1 LQPQSDLVKGNLQ
14 SSVPACFHC
23 GEPCRDLIVAEEK
36 SFCCEGCKQVYLI
49 LSQIDGCDISMMQ
62 QLKGVRPKGK
72 YNQGQWDFLNEP
84 EIQQQLLS
92 FKSPTQAHIQ
102 FQLPNIHCS
111 SCIWLLEHLG
121 KINKGIIHSTV
132 DFNRKEA
139 SLIYDPQQLSLSEVA
154 ALLDYIGY
162 PPSISHGS
170 SSPKKNAVSN
180 QSTLLRIGIAGFC
193 FSNIMMLSFPDYLS
207 GTGLESSLLSKT
219 FTGISLILSLPVIFY
234 AATPFFIQAW
244 KGLRQRFLNID
255 APIALAISITYL
267 RSLYEIYTASGT
279 GYLDSMSGIVFF
291 MLIGRWF
298 QERSQKNLTFDRD
311 YRSYFPMTALVLK
324 DGLKKYTAIDQLQK
338 DDLLLIRNQ
347 EIIPA
352 DVKLCSKTANID
364 YSFVTGEKEPVQITE
379 SEMIYAGGKQ
389 VGTAIEV
396 QIIHPVSSSHLTRL
410 WNNDAFHSDKNKD
423 ASFVHPW
430 SRYFSLVLFSIA
442 IGAGIYWQWQDPHNT
457 WKAVT
462 SVLIVA
468 CPCSLLL
475 TATFTFGNLRQKLG
489 AMGIFLK
496 NANVIEKMA
505 EGETLVF
512 DKTGTLTGNKQ
523 STLSYQGKALRYDEI
538 IALTTI
544 ASQSHHPLSRSLSEW
559 NQEHLSIEE
568 FTISEFAEYPGK
580 GIEATCQGMKIKIG
594 KVDWVC
600 ESRWFIEALPEE
612 GSSVSISIDG
622 LYKGRF
628 TLQQDYREGI
638 FNMLRNVSKTKE
650 LHIISGD
657 NPSSEQALRKEL
669 GKSVPMLFYMSPEDK
684 LEYIQALQSTGK
696 KVIMIGDGLNDAGA
710 LKKADAGI
718 AVSDQSQYFTP
729 ACDAIIDG
737 SSLKHFDTI
746 LATAASGKKI
756 VVAGFA
762 LSIAYNIAGMYFAT
776 QALLSPMIAAI
787 LMPASTIS
795 IIALSYFGVA
805 LKGPSKT

>member
-1 LQPQSDLVKGNLQ
+1 
-14 SSVPACFHC
+14 
-23 GEPCRDLIVAEEK
+23 
-36 SFCCEGCKQVYLI
+36 
-49 LSQIDGCDISMMQ
+49 MMQ
-62 QLKGVRPKGK
+62 HLKGVRPKGK

-121 KINKGIIHSTV
+121 KINKGILHSTV

-139 SLIYDPQQLSLSEVA
+139 SLIYDPQQLSLSEVS

-162 PPSISHGS
+162 PPSTSHGS

-180 QSTLLRIGIAGFC
+180 QSILLRIGIAGFC

-324 DGLKKYTAIDQLQK
+324 DGQKKYTAIDQLQK
-338 DDLLLIRNQ
+338 DDRVLIRNQ

-364 YSFVTGEKEPVQITE
+364 YSFVTGEKEPIRITE

-396 QIIHPVSSSHLTRL
+396 EIIHPVSSSHFTRM
-410 WNNDAFHSDKNKD
+410 WNNDAFHSDKNIQ
-423 ASFVHPW
+423 ASFIHPW
-430 SRYFSLVLFSIA
+430 SRYFSIVLFSIA
-442 IGAGIYWQWQDPHNT
+442 IGAGLYWQGQDPQNT
-457 WKAVT
+457 WKAIT

-475 TATFTFGNLRQKLG
+475 TATFTFGNLRQKLET
-489 AMGIFLK
+489 MGIFLK

-505 EGETLVF
+505 AGDTLVF

-523 STLSYQGKALRYDEI
+523 STLAYQGKPLGYKEI
-538 IALTTI
+538 IALKKI
-544 ASQSHHPLSRSLSEW
+544 ASQSHHPLSRSIAEW
-559 NQEHLSIEE
+559 DQDFLTNEE
-568 FTISEFAEYPGK
+568 ISISEFSEYPGK
-580 GIEATCQGMKIKIG
+580 GIEATCHGMKIKIG
-594 KVDWVC
+594 KADWVC
-600 ESRWFIEALPEE
+600 ENKWFAESFTEE
-612 GSSVSISIDG
+612 GSCISISIDG

-638 FNMLRNVSKTKE
+638 FPLLRNVSKTRE

-657 NPSSEQALRKEL
+657 NPSAEPLLRKEL
-669 GKSVPMLFYMSPEDK
+669 GKAIAIHFYMSPEDK
-684 LEYIQALQSTGK
+684 LEYIQSLQARGK
-696 KVIMIGDGLNDAGA
+696 KVIMLGDGLNDAGA
-710 LKKADAGI
+710 LKKADVGI
-718 AVSDQSQYFTP
+718 AVSDQSHYFTP
-729 ACDAIIDG
+729 ACDAIIEG
-737 SSLKHFDTI
+737 SSLKRFDTI

-795 IIALSYFGVA
+795 IIALSYWG
-805 LKGPSKT
+805 TRIRN

>member
-1 LQPQSDLVKGNLQ
+1 
-14 SSVPACFHC
+14 
-23 GEPCRDLIVAEEK
+23 
-36 SFCCEGCKQVYLI
+36 
-49 LSQIDGCDISMMQ
+49 MMQ
-62 QLKGVRPKGK
+62 QLKGVSPKGK

-92 FKSPTQAHIQ
+92 FQSLTQSHIQ

-121 KINKGIIHSTV
+121 KINKGIILSTV
-132 DFNRKEA
+132 DFNKKEA

-162 PPSISHGS
+162 PPSISHGT
-170 SSPKKNAVSN
+170 SSPKKELVSN
-180 QSTLLRIGIAGFC
+180 RSTLLRIGIAGFC

-207 GTGLESSLLSKT
+207 AAGLESSLLSKT
-219 FTGISLILSLPVIFY
+219 FTVISLILSLPVIFY

-324 DGLKKYTAIDQLQK
+324 DGQKKYTAIDQLQK
-338 DDLLLIRNQ
+338 DDRLLIRNQ

-352 DVKLCSKTANID
+352 DVKLCSKAANID
-364 YSFVTGEKEPVQITE
+364 YSFVTGEKEPIRIAE
-379 SEMIYAGGKQ
+379 GEMIYAGGKQ
-389 VGTAIEV
+389 VGTAIEAV
-396 QIIHPVSSSHLTRL
+396 IIQPVSSSHLTQL
-410 WNNDAFHSDKNKD
+410 WNNDAFHSDKNKE
-423 ASFVHPW
+423 ASFIHPW

-442 IGAGIYWQWQDPHNT
+442 IGAGLYWQWQDPHNT

-489 AMGIFLK
+489 MMGIFLK

-505 EGETLVF
+505 AASTIVF

-523 STLSYQGKALRYDEI
+523 STLAYQGKTLSYDEI
-538 IALTTI
+538 IALKTI
-544 ASQSHHPLSRSLSEW
+544 ASQSNHPLSRSLSEW
-559 NQEHLSIEE
+559 DHELLATEECTITE
-568 FTISEFAEYPGK
+568 FTEYPGK
-580 GIEATCQGMKIKIG
+580 GIEATCHGMKIKIG
-594 KVDWVC
+594 KAEWVC
-600 ESRWFIEALPEE
+600 DNKWFAESIAEE
-612 GSSVSISIDG
+612 GSSIYISING

-638 FNMLRNVSKTKE
+638 FPLLRSVSKTRE

-657 NPSSEQALRKEL
+657 NPSAEPLLRKEL
-669 GKSVPMLFYMSPEDK
+669 GNAIAMHFNMSPEDK
-684 LEYIQALQSTGK
+684 LEYIQALQSTRK

-710 LKKADAGI
+710 LKKADVGI

-729 ACDAIIDG
+729 ACDAILEG
-737 SSLKHFDTI
+737 ASLKKLDTI
-746 LATAASGKKI
+746 LTTAASGKQI

-776 QALLSPMIAAI
+776 QAMLSPMIAAI

-795 IIALSYFGVA
+795 IIALSYFGVT
-805 LKGPSKT
+805 LKGSSKT